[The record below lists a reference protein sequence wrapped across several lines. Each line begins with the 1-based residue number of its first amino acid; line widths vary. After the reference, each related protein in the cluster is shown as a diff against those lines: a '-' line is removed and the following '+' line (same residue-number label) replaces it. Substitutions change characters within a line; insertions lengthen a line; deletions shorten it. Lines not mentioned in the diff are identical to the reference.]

1 MTHGIAPAVKHRRF
15 APEQDADALCGS
27 CVAAGRKKAN
37 TIEDLRLC
45 RGSSFDQFSTTKRGT
60 PASQAP
66 QEFQN
71 IYPIPTTT
79 VFIPSTAK
87 SGGLHIVSPQF
98 RQKCNCEKIASYL
111 HKMPCIREPL
121 RAARAVPLLHFWGE
135 TSPRIQLRPEGRGT
149 RTAIPLITILNS
161 LSFLHLGSDGSA
173 FPRQSVFPYKKK
185 GKRR

>member
-1 MTHGIAPAVKHRRF
+1 MVSRQPSSTGASHRSRTLTLFAAPASPPMRCAKRV
-15 APEQDADALCGS
+15 S
-27 CVAAGRKKAN
+27 

-121 RAARAVPLLHFWGE
+121 RAARVVPLFRFEEKHPHAYNCAQKEEEREPQYL
-135 TSPRIQLRPEGRGT
+135 
-149 RTAIPLITILNS
+149 
-161 LSFLHLGSDGSA
+161 
-173 FPRQSVFPYKKK
+173 
-185 GKRR
+185 

>member
-1 MTHGIAPAVKHRRF
+1 LGAATIGTMSLSANRNEVGV
-15 APEQDADALCGS
+15 
-27 CVAAGRKKAN
+27 CVLRPQTRGYAANER

-45 RGSSFDQFSTTKRGT
+45 RGSSSYKSPSTKRGT

-87 SGGLHIVSPQF
+87 SGGLHIVRPPVSA
-98 RQKCNCEKIASYL
+98 KIQLRKKASYL

-121 RAARAVPLLHFWGE
+121 RAARVVPLFRFGE
-135 TSPRIQLRPEGRGT
+135 KHPHAYNCAQKEEEREPQYL
-149 RTAIPLITILNS
+149 
-161 LSFLHLGSDGSA
+161 
-173 FPRQSVFPYKKK
+173 
-185 GKRR
+185 